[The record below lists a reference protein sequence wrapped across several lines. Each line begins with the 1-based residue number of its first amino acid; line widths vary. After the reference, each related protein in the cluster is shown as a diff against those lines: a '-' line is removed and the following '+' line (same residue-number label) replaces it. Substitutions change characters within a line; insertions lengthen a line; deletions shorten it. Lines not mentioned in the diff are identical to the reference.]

1 MANQGILAQNK
12 QGNSNAVLYECDV
25 STSASAALTI
35 ANDGTGAAYNVAIK
49 DYDQDLALG
58 ASTYLLHKGD
68 VITGYRFTVGTAIT
82 TAAGL
87 TGGTL
92 LTNMTNEKTAKFESF
107 YTPAYTEIFVKALL
121 IRAITLE
128 STSGTF
134 AVGETFVEGSGGN
147 TATATIYAV
156 ASGSGST
163 IAYIGP
169 TTLAGSANE
178 FADGDSITAGGGAT
192 GTISTGGIATGVN
205 SFVFSTTTAGGT
217 YDMYKGTAFTQ
228 FGDRTYRFNVA
239 DATMAS
245 KDFHVSV
252 TVNGEWGPDG
262 TAGNSDDGTEYTTG
276 KTTNGTAGNAGA
288 YVQYDWSANASPP
301 TSMYFYEGT
310 TGTAANSSYG
320 GSDRLITIS
329 ATYEYTSFWVYDIV
343 GTWTNSTDTF
353 TFNGVTY
360 TVTAQTAGPYGYVR
374 DYTGSQCKVIK
385 GINSI
390 DFATSHTFL
399 DNPKLGTATRT
410 SCTISSITTATTA
423 VEDKHWIAVGVALG
437 NNAIA
442 KINQLVIGPGERLVV
457 KNATANNV
465 ATLVGFEDASTA
477 FTTRNFD
484 PNATVAGGSG

>member
-49 DYDQDLALG
+49 NYDQKLVLG
-58 ASTYLLHKGD
+58 AATYLLHKGD
-68 VITGYRFTVGTAIT
+68 IITGYRFTVGTAIT
-82 TAAGL
+82 TSAGL
-87 TGGTL
+87 TGGTT
-92 LTNMTNEKTAKFESF
+92 LTSATNEKTAKFESF

-121 IRAITLE
+121 LRAITLE

-147 TATATIYAV
+147 TATATIYSV

-163 IAYIGP
+163 IVTVGP
-169 TTLAGSANE
+169 TTLAGSGNE
-178 FADGDSITAGGGAT
+178 FVAGDSITCSGGAT
-192 GTISTGGIATGVN
+192 GTISSGGIATGVN
-205 SFVFSTTTAGGT
+205 SFVFSTTTSGGT
-217 YDMYKGTAFTQ
+217 YNMYNGVAFTQ
-228 FGDRTYRFNVA
+228 FGDRAYRFNVA
-239 DATMAS
+239 DSTMAS
-245 KDFHVSV
+245 KEFVVSS

-262 TAGNSDDGTEYTTG
+262 TFGNSDDGAEYTTG
-276 KTTNGTAGNAGA
+276 KTTNGTAGSSGA

-320 GSDRLITIS
+320 GSNRVITIS

-343 GTWTNSTDTF
+343 GSWTNSTDTF

-374 DYTGSQCKVIK
+374 DYTSTALEVIK
-385 GINSI
+385 GVNST
-390 DFATSHTFL
+390 DFTTSHTFL
-399 DNPKLGTATRT
+399 DNPKLGAGTRT
-410 SCTISSITTATTA
+410 ECTISSITTATTA

-437 NNAIA
+437 NNAIG

-477 FTTRNFD
+477 FTARNFD
-484 PNATVAGGSG
+484 PNATVVGGSG

>member
-1 MANQGILAQNK
+1 
-12 QGNSNAVLYECDV
+12 
-25 STSASAALTI
+25 
-35 ANDGTGAAYNVAIK
+35 
-49 DYDQDLALG
+49 
-58 ASTYLLHKGD
+58 
-68 VITGYRFTVGTAIT
+68 
-82 TAAGL
+82 
-87 TGGTL
+87 
-92 LTNMTNEKTAKFESF
+92 
-107 YTPAYTEIFVKALL
+107 
-121 IRAITLE
+121 
-128 STSGTF
+128 
-134 AVGETFVEGSGGN
+134 
-147 TATATIYAV
+147 
-156 ASGSGST
+156 
-163 IAYIGP
+163 
-169 TTLAGSANE
+169 
-178 FADGDSITAGGGAT
+178 
-192 GTISTGGIATGVN
+192 
-205 SFVFSTTTAGGT
+205 
-217 YDMYKGTAFTQ
+217 MYKRQ
-228 FGDRTYRFNVA
+228 
-239 DATMAS
+239 
-245 KDFHVSV
+245 
-252 TVNGEWGPDG
+252 
-262 TAGNSDDGTEYTTG
+262 EYTTG